1 MEHERK
7 TDPAMP
13 YRSTGII
20 ISGTCYDRRRKLTP
34 GQRAEIFR
42 RYHTEDVSQRQLARE
57 YGVSR
62 RLVSFIVNPE
72 SEERNRELLNGRKA
86 KGLYKP
92 DRKRHTEIIREHRRY
107 KQKLYKEGKIQLKT
121 DRK

>member
-1 MEHERK
+1 
-7 TDPAMP
+7 MP

-20 ISGTCYDRRRKLTP
+20 ISGTRYDRRQKLMP

-42 RYHTEDVSQRQLARE
+42 RYYTENVSQRQLARE

-62 RLVSFIVNPE
+62 RLVTFIVNPE
-72 SEERNRELLNGRKA
+72 SEERNRELLNERKA

-107 KQKLYKEGKIQLKT
+107 KQKLYKEGKIQLKI

>member
-7 TDPAMP
+7 TDPTMP

-20 ISGTCYDRRRKLTP
+20 ISGTRYGRRQKLTP
-34 GQRAEIFR
+34 GQRAEIFH
-42 RYHTEDVSQRQLARE
+42 RYHTENVSQRQLARE

-62 RLVSFIVNPE
+62 RLVTFIVNPE
-72 SEERNRELLNGRKA
+72 SEERNRELLNERKA

-92 DRKRHTEIIREHRRY
+92 DRKKHAEIIREYRRY
-107 KQKLYKEGKIQLKT
+107 KQRLYKEGKIQLKT

>member
-1 MEHERK
+1 
-7 TDPAMP
+7 MP

-20 ISGTCYDRRRKLTP
+20 ISGTRYDRRQKLTP
-34 GQRAEIFR
+34 EQRAEIFHC
-42 RYHTEDVSQRQLARE
+42 YHTEKISQRQLARE

-62 RLVSFIVNPE
+62 RLVTFIVNPE
-72 SEERNRELLNGRKA
+72 NEKRNRELLNERKA

-92 DRKRHTEIIREHRRY
+92 DRKKHAEIIREHRRY